1 MPIVEDNTSKIFK
14 DEITLNI
21 NSFDKEIILKDREAL
36 ASMLRTLV
44 IVKKGTYPNNPDFG
58 VGIEDYLF
66 DFLNDNKIS
75 ELEDEIDNQI
85 QKWIEKSPNLNIK
98 TKIHKSKS
106 YSNGNYCNLVLF
118 FTITRNN
125 DFEYDNSKI
134 DDYTITLYVTGD
146 TQNRKVLSKLRF

>member
-14 DEITLNI
+14 DEVTLNI

-85 QKWIEKSPNLNIK
+85 QKWIDKSPNLNIK

>member
-14 DEITLNI
+14 DEVTLNI

-85 QKWIEKSPNLNIK
+85 QKWIDKSPNLNIK

-106 YSNGNYCNLVLF
+106 YSNGNYCNLILF
-118 FTITRNN
+118 FTVTRNN